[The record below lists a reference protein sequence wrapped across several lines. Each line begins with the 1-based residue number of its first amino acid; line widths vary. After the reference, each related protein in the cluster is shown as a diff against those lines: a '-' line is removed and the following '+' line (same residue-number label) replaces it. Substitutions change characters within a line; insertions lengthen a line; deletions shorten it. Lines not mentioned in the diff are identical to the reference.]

1 MPARIKGVSAKLTEA
16 AREEFLE
23 KGFESASIR
32 DIAAKAGTS
41 PRAVY
46 TRFKNKEELFAAVVR
61 PVLDGFYKQFMADKE
76 DYWDEE
82 SAKNRRPEDYY
93 IRYLEYAYAHRTE
106 FILVL
111 ERSAGTRYEGFIRD
125 LAEADIRSVV
135 CHLEMLHTHGTDFG
149 TDETD
154 ILFVE
159 SITYSFYSDLF
170 KPLTKGMPLDKA
182 KKYAAALTNFYNF
195 GLMGIMGM
203 TSPPGNII
211 KNNV

>member
-16 AREEFLE
+16 AREEFLD

-32 DIAAKAGTS
+32 DIAAKAETS

-46 TRFKNKEELFAAVVR
+46 TRFKNKEELFAAVVQ
-61 PVLDGFYKQFMADKE
+61 PVLDEFYKQFMADKE

-93 IRYLEYAYAHRTE
+93 IRYLEYAYAHRNE
-106 FILVL
+106 FMLVL
-111 ERSAGTRYEGFIRD
+111 ERSAGTRYESFVKD
-125 LAEADIRSVV
+125 LAEADIMSVV
-135 CHLEMLHTHGTDFG
+135 CHLEMLHTHDIDFG
-149 TDETD
+149 ADETN

-170 KPLTKGMPLDKA
+170 KPLTRGLSLDTA
-182 KKYAAALTNFYNF
+182 KQYATTLTNFYNF

-203 TSPPGNII
+203 ISPPDSV
-211 KNNV
+211 K